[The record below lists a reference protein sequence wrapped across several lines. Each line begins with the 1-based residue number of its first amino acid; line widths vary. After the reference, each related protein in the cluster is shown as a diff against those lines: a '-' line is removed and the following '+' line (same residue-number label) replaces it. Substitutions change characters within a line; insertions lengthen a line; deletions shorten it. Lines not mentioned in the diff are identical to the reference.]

1 MWAKLRCRPA
11 TALGGLDVLH
21 VIEFAWRLF
30 CGDGVPHSFDRKAPG
45 GDGAPHSFDRK
56 APAICRVVAKNADAE
71 DAPPFVLGRW
81 WAS

>member
-1 MWAKLRCRPA
+1 MSSMSLNLRGGSSAATVCHTLLTAKPLAA
-11 TALGGLDVLH
+11 TVRHTL
-21 VIEFAWRLF
+21 
-30 CGDGVPHSFDRKAPG
+30 
-45 GDGAPHSFDRK
+45 DRK